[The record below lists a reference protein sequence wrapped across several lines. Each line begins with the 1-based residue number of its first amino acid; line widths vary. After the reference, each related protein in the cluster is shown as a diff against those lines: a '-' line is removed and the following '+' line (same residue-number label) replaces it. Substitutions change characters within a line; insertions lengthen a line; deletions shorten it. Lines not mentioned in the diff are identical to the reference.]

1 VADARLRALE
11 RGDGGLAGRLG
22 PAERALAEVLA
33 ELRAAGEA
41 VRRAGGEPTEVLH
54 AVEGGAE
61 FFTGFLAMR
70 VCYVLGQVQR
80 ARGNLGAAAATY
92 RHALDAAGE
101 NSQRVHTGMAHVGL
115 AQVLYE
121 RKELDAALDHA
132 SRGITLCRQLGY
144 TRRWPQAWLSWPG
157 FGTRRV
163 TRPGPGRRWA
173 QPDRWS

>member
-1 VADARLRALE
+1 VRWNQAVVDWLDGRLR
-11 RGDGGLAGRLG
+11 
-22 PAERALAEVLA
+22 PAERGLAEVLA
-33 ELRAAGEA
+33 VLRAADDA
-41 VRRAGGEPTEVLH
+41 VRRAGGEPAEVLH

-61 FFTGFLAMR
+61 FFAGFLATR
-70 VCYVLGQVQR
+70 VCYDLGQVQR
-80 ARGNLGAAAATY
+80 AQGN
-92 RHALDAAGE
+92 LDAALATYQQALATAGG
-101 NSQRVHTGMAHVGL
+101 SGQAAHTGMAHVGL

-173 QPDRWS
+173 RPDGPG